1 MNINSREFNGIFQAR
16 SHTSANRLL
25 WLLFNAI
32 SLSVIACGVWVIQ
45 TDLFDISHE
54 TRLKYFEI
62 ALVCSLFLV
71 GPAIVFVIGLTKIF
85 KKPGIY
91 FQGVRITSKGIEIGR
106 FSLQVN
112 PESPKEIWN
121 NKIIS
126 DDMVSEWKQIK
137 RCDCNALK
145 ILIVL
150 SKRYKLTKQLM
161 LERVVFSSMDTY
173 IFQMYGNDSSG
184 LHWND
189 IYAISHGS
197 LHLLGNFEG
206 IYPSDLSFF
215 RERTAA
221 IISKWKYSFV
231 LSCSLKTIPS
241 LANLD
246 RVLAFGVLGGVNTMN
261 EKTITNEGYQ
271 EKIFDSRKK

>member
-1 MNINSREFNGIFQAR
+1 
-16 SHTSANRLL
+16 
-25 WLLFNAI
+25 
-32 SLSVIACGVWVIQ
+32 VIQ
-45 TDLFDISHE
+45 TDLFDISNE

-62 ALVCSLFLV
+62 AIVCSLFLV

-91 FQGVRITSKGIEIGR
+91 FQGVRVTNNDIEIGK
-106 FSLQVN
+106 FSLHVK
-112 PESPKEIWN
+112 PVSPKEIWK

-126 DDMVSEWKQIK
+126 DDMVSEWKRIK
-137 RCDCNALK
+137 RCDCNAVK

-150 SKRYKLTKQLM
+150 SKRYKLAKQFV
-161 LERVVFSSMDTY
+161 LERVVFSSMDTCL
-173 IFQMYGNDSSG
+173 FQMYGHDSSG
-184 LHWND
+184 LYWND
-189 IYAISHGS
+189 ICAISHGS

-206 IYPSDLSFF
+206 IYPCDLSSF
-215 RERTAA
+215 RERTAT

-246 RVLAFGVLGGVNTMN
+246 RVLAFGVLGGVNIMN
-261 EKTITNEGYQ
+261 EKTIANEGYQ
-271 EKIFDSRKK
+271 EKIFDSREK